1 MKMANVNG
9 IHHVIRSELE
19 PGEGKKAY
27 CGRTV
32 YRHDMPIQLDHAKA
46 CIDQGTY
53 LQPCKNCMKKANK
66 QGE

>member
-1 MKMANVNG
+1 MANVNG

-32 YRHDMPIQLDHAKA
+32 YRMDMPIMLDHARL
-46 CIDQGTY
+46 CVEQDSY
-53 LQPCKNCMKKANK
+53 VQPCKNCMKKANK